1 MMTRDEAMD
10 WIANLFE
17 EDPDN
22 LRPDMARDEI
32 PAWDSLGILSLMAG
46 LDEEFEVLLS
56 DDDIQSLRSIDDI
69 LAVLK
74 RNGRIAE
81 V

>member
-1 MMTRDEAMD
+1 MTLDDAMD

-17 EDPDN
+17 EAPEN

-56 DDDIQSLRSIDDI
+56 DDEIQSLRSVGDI
-69 LAVLK
+69 LAILR
-74 RNGRIAE
+74 RNGRIKE
-81 V
+81 G